1 MSFPARGRCRRRAGF
16 VAQHPREEAASAPIG
31 HTASMWVTAWRA
43 LGVRSGVLAC
53 PGHCAD
59 SGRARQS
66 RGRQC
71 RGALDPGLRPCGL
84 LPSLVLAGHPA
95 LQGLGTVALGV
106 SGCPGRLGLR
116 GTGLGVPRARPR
128 EPRGQRAG
136 LPASSLALSLSAS
149 SDTRSA
155 STDSPA
161 WTRSSWPSSTA
172 RYAGRRPHRWPR
184 PGRSGAGFFLPDRR
198 TLPRRPQGAPGA
210 ALKCLRISFCVMR
223 AR

>member
-31 HTASMWVTAWRA
+31 HTASMRVTAWRA

-53 PGHCAD
+53 PRHRAD

-71 RGALDPGLRPCGL
+71 RGALDPGLRPCGS

-106 SGCPGRLGLR
+106 SGCRGVRAVWGSAAREWGCRGPGPGSHAGRGPAFLR
-116 GTGLGVPRARPR
+116 PH
-128 EPRGQRAG
+128 
-136 LPASSLALSLSAS
+136 LPSRSLAVPIQEARLQ
-149 SDTRSA
+149 
-155 STDSPA
+155 
-161 WTRSSWPSSTA
+161 TA
-172 RYAGRRPHRWPR
+172 R
-184 PGRSGAGFFLPDRR
+184 PGREAAGQAPQQGTQAWPSPAPLAGTGVLRGGVLP
-198 TLPRRPQGAPGA
+198 A
-210 ALKCLRISFCVMR
+210 
-223 AR
+223 

>member
-16 VAQHPREEAASAPIG
+16 VAQHPREEAASAPIV

-53 PGHCAD
+53 PRHRAD
-59 SGRARQS
+59 SGRARQPWPPVPWGP
-66 RGRQC
+66 R
-71 RGALDPGLRPCGL
+71 PGTLACGS

-106 SGCPGRLGLR
+106 SGCPGCLGLR
-116 GTGLGVPRARPR
+116 GTGVGVPRARPR

-172 RYAGRRPHRWPR
+172 RYAGRRPHRWPG
-184 PGRSGAGFFLPDRR
+184 PGCSGAGFFLPDPR
-198 TLPRRPQGAPGA
+198 TPPGA
-210 ALKCLRISFCVMR
+210 HRVPPGPPLNASAVSFCVMR
-223 AR
+223 TR